1 MIRFSLISA
10 LTFFIFNNVFAQERE
25 VYHRIFID
33 GSPTEISKIAQ
44 TYFIDEGYR
53 TKEGLTTEIPSTTIN
68 QMREDGVPFKILIED
83 MEQFYANR
91 LADKSYSIEKALT
104 CTSSNI
110 SDPTNFHL
118 GSMGG
123 YYTYEELLQELDE
136 MENAY
141 PNIFKGKTQIGTFQ
155 THQNRPI
162 YYVKISDNPNTDESE
177 PRVLYASHIH
187 AREAITG
194 MQLIYYMWY
203 ILENYD
209 TDPEIKYLVDN
220 SEMYFIPVLNPD
232 GVKRNQTN
240 SPNGGGMHRKNLRS
254 VGTTNPGVDL
264 NRNFDIQWGTSG
276 VSNNTNND
284 TYPGP
289 SAASEPE
296 TKAFKWFAEEKDFV
310 ASLCHHSYGDLL
322 LFPFGYANVQTPDQA
337 FFENFTAEFVT
348 VNGFENTQSVNLYPA
363 AGDTDDWLYT
373 TSANKPKVYAM
384 TPESGTDNDG
394 FWPAQNRILP
404 MCRANLKMNTDL
416 ARFATKTAFV
426 NLSKSNNYY
435 VTGLSDFV
443 KFDFKRFG
451 LENGT
456 FEISLVPLSP
466 EILSVGANKT
476 FTNPNQ
482 LQVYEDSIQFTLDP
496 SIQVGTE
503 LNFEFRVDNG
513 DVVFTKNV
521 SMEYGLGNLIFYDD
535 ASSLNNYT
543 TAGGNWFVTNN
554 TYVSAPSSI
563 TDSPNGNYTSNLN
576 KRIYTTN
583 PISLSGSNLTN
594 AALTYWTKWNIEKG
608 YDYAQVSA
616 CSPDINSCTPL
627 CGKFTVLGNNN
638 QDPNQPLYD
647 GVQTTWVKEEI
658 SLNDFIG
665 SDIQIFFRLKTD
677 GNTNRDGFYFD
688 DLRVYLGY
696 STLDIENNYMENI
709 QVYPN
714 PTESNLNIVGYDG
727 DWMLIDASGKVVM
740 QSQGNSV
747 DISRLSQG
755 LYVLKTGKVLTKIIK
770 K

>member
-1 MIRFSLISA
+1 MTRLNLILIFSLF
-10 LTFFIFNNVFAQERE
+10 TFTNLFSQERE
-25 VYHRIFID
+25 IYHRILLE
-33 GSPTEISKIAQ
+33 GSPAEISKIAQ
-44 TYFIDEGYR
+44 TYFIDEGYHS
-53 TKEGLTTEIPSTTIN
+53 KEGLTTEISVSTIN

-91 LADKSYSIEKALT
+91 LADKSNSVEKALT

-110 SDPTNFHL
+110 TDPTNFHL

-123 YYTYEELLQELDE
+123 YLTYEEILQELDE
-136 MENAY
+136 MAAAY
-141 PNIFKGKTQIGTFQ
+141 PNIFKAKAQIGSYL

-162 YYVKISDNPNTDESE
+162 YYVKISDNPNIDENE
-177 PRVLYASHIH
+177 PRVLYTAHIH

-209 TDPEIKYLVDN
+209 IDPEIKYLVDN

-240 SPNGGGMHRKNLRS
+240 SPNGGGMHRKNLRN

-276 VSNNTNND
+276 VSANTNND

-296 TKAFKWFAEEKDFV
+296 TQAFKWFAEEKDFV
-310 ASLCHHSYGDLL
+310 ASLSHHSYGNLL
-322 LFPFGYANVQTPDQA
+322 LFPFGYANVQTPDHA
-337 FFENFTAEFVT
+337 FFQNFTAEFVT

-384 TPESGTDNDG
+384 TPESGSNSDG

-426 NLSKSNNYY
+426 NLSKANNYY
-435 VTGLSDFV
+435 VTGLTDYV
-443 KFDFKRFG
+443 RFDFKRFG
-451 LENGT
+451 LQNGT

-466 EILSVGANKT
+466 EILSVGPNKI
-476 FTNPNQ
+476 FTNPTQ

-496 SIQVGTE
+496 SIQIGTE
-503 LNFEFRVDNG
+503 LNFELRIDNG

-535 ASSLNNYT
+535 ASDLSNYT
-543 TAGGNWFVTNN
+543 TAGGNWSVTTS
-554 TYVSAPSSI
+554 TYVSAPGSI

-583 PISLSGSNLTN
+583 PISLTGTNLTS
-594 AALTYWTKWNIEKG
+594 ASLTFWTKWNIEKG
-608 YDYAQVSA
+608 YDYVQVSA

-627 CGKFTVLGNNN
+627 CGKFTVLGTNY
-638 QDPNQPLYD
+638 QDLNQPLYD
-647 GVQTTWVKEEI
+647 GVQLDWVKEEI
-658 SLNDFIG
+658 SLNNFIG
-665 SDIQIFFRLKTD
+665 EDIQIFFRLKTD

-696 STLDIENNYMENI
+696 STLDIENNLMEDI

-714 PTESNLNIVGYDG
+714 PTESMLYINGYDG
-727 DWMLIDASGKVVM
+727 AYTLIDASGKIVL
-740 QSQGNSV
+740 QSAGNSV
-747 DISRLSQG
+747 DISNLAPG
-755 LYVLKTGKVLTKIIK
+755 LYVLKTGKFLTKIIK